1 MKSFKIFTILAVILS
16 QMTGLFAGTPVDG
29 SKKSKTTLFQG
40 VVNEVSYFLTSKG
53 VVFEN
58 ELNLVWGDNEA
69 VIYGVDEA
77 GNYEE
82 ILTGIVANDEAKKIV
97 YENIYFNIDLVVYPE
112 DNALTY
118 EFIVYPGGNPEDISL
133 TTEGGL
139 IQKMSENGNVLIQKE
154 SNEMVATS
162 PLAYQEDI
170 SGNKKVINA
179 AGPWVDN
186 LRKIDLSLKGK
197 RLHLTKGVHIVIPHK
212 RIPISHATYFD
223 VADGRMV
230 FAIPRDNIVYLGT
243 TDTNYKEDTNFPYA
257 EKEDVQYILDAA
269 NNMFPSLK
277 LTMKDVISTWAGLRP
292 LIHEDGKSPS
302 DLSRKDEIFIS
313 ESNLISIA
321 GGKLTGFRKMAQRSV
336 DVVCNQLKKE
346 DGRLF
351 QPCSTEF
358 IQLSG
363 GNLEGKSIEEYARNL
378 QTQYKDFDL
387 DKVTALVK
395 KYGSNTKEILE
406 ITESKTNNDLL
417 LGEAIYSMNEE
428 MTYNIAD
435 FFIRRTGRV
444 YFERNSLEPIIEKSH
459 QFFKEQLY
467 YDSETA
473 LQFREDFNK
482 EYEGVVQF
490 KS

>member
-29 SKKSKTTLFQG
+29 SKKSKTALFQG

-154 SNEMVATS
+154 SKEMIATS

-179 AGPWVDN
+179 AFNIENEMMVVETGNYEQAQV
-186 LRKIDLSLKGK
+186 
-197 RLHLTKGVHIVIPHK
+197 LTI
-212 RIPISHATYFD
+212 TYKQN
-223 VADGRMV
+223 V
-230 FAIPRDNIVYLGT
+230 
-243 TDTNYKEDTNFPYA
+243 
-257 EKEDVQYILDAA
+257 
-269 NNMFPSLK
+269 
-277 LTMKDVISTWAGLRP
+277 
-292 LIHEDGKSPS
+292 
-302 DLSRKDEIFIS
+302 SR
-313 ESNLISIA
+313 N
-321 GGKLTGFRKMAQRSV
+321 
-336 DVVCNQLKKE
+336 
-346 DGRLF
+346 
-351 QPCSTEF
+351 
-358 IQLSG
+358 
-363 GNLEGKSIEEYARNL
+363 
-378 QTQYKDFDL
+378 
-387 DKVTALVK
+387 
-395 KYGSNTKEILE
+395 
-406 ITESKTNNDLL
+406 
-417 LGEAIYSMNEE
+417 
-428 MTYNIAD
+428 
-435 FFIRRTGRV
+435 
-444 YFERNSLEPIIEKSH
+444 
-459 QFFKEQLY
+459 
-467 YDSETA
+467 
-473 LQFREDFNK
+473 
-482 EYEGVVQF
+482 
-490 KS
+490 

>member
-179 AGPWVDN
+179 AFNIENEMMVVETGNYEQAQV
-186 LRKIDLSLKGK
+186 
-197 RLHLTKGVHIVIPHK
+197 LTI
-212 RIPISHATYFD
+212 TYKQN
-223 VADGRMV
+223 V
-230 FAIPRDNIVYLGT
+230 
-243 TDTNYKEDTNFPYA
+243 
-257 EKEDVQYILDAA
+257 
-269 NNMFPSLK
+269 
-277 LTMKDVISTWAGLRP
+277 
-292 LIHEDGKSPS
+292 
-302 DLSRKDEIFIS
+302 SR
-313 ESNLISIA
+313 N
-321 GGKLTGFRKMAQRSV
+321 
-336 DVVCNQLKKE
+336 
-346 DGRLF
+346 
-351 QPCSTEF
+351 
-358 IQLSG
+358 
-363 GNLEGKSIEEYARNL
+363 
-378 QTQYKDFDL
+378 
-387 DKVTALVK
+387 
-395 KYGSNTKEILE
+395 
-406 ITESKTNNDLL
+406 
-417 LGEAIYSMNEE
+417 
-428 MTYNIAD
+428 
-435 FFIRRTGRV
+435 
-444 YFERNSLEPIIEKSH
+444 
-459 QFFKEQLY
+459 
-467 YDSETA
+467 
-473 LQFREDFNK
+473 
-482 EYEGVVQF
+482 
-490 KS
+490 

>member
-29 SKKSKTTLFQG
+29 NTKSKTALFQG

-154 SNEMVATS
+154 SKEMIATS

-179 AGPWVDN
+179 AFNIENEMMVVETGNYEQAQV
-186 LRKIDLSLKGK
+186 
-197 RLHLTKGVHIVIPHK
+197 LTI
-212 RIPISHATYFD
+212 TYKQN
-223 VADGRMV
+223 V
-230 FAIPRDNIVYLGT
+230 
-243 TDTNYKEDTNFPYA
+243 
-257 EKEDVQYILDAA
+257 
-269 NNMFPSLK
+269 
-277 LTMKDVISTWAGLRP
+277 
-292 LIHEDGKSPS
+292 
-302 DLSRKDEIFIS
+302 SR
-313 ESNLISIA
+313 N
-321 GGKLTGFRKMAQRSV
+321 
-336 DVVCNQLKKE
+336 
-346 DGRLF
+346 
-351 QPCSTEF
+351 
-358 IQLSG
+358 
-363 GNLEGKSIEEYARNL
+363 
-378 QTQYKDFDL
+378 
-387 DKVTALVK
+387 
-395 KYGSNTKEILE
+395 
-406 ITESKTNNDLL
+406 
-417 LGEAIYSMNEE
+417 
-428 MTYNIAD
+428 
-435 FFIRRTGRV
+435 
-444 YFERNSLEPIIEKSH
+444 
-459 QFFKEQLY
+459 
-467 YDSETA
+467 
-473 LQFREDFNK
+473 
-482 EYEGVVQF
+482 
-490 KS
+490 

>member
-1 MKSFKIFTILAVILS
+1 LNNNQIITMKSFKIFTILAVILS

-179 AGPWVDN
+179 AFNIENEMMVVETGNYEQAQV
-186 LRKIDLSLKGK
+186 
-197 RLHLTKGVHIVIPHK
+197 LTI
-212 RIPISHATYFD
+212 TYKQN
-223 VADGRMV
+223 V
-230 FAIPRDNIVYLGT
+230 
-243 TDTNYKEDTNFPYA
+243 
-257 EKEDVQYILDAA
+257 
-269 NNMFPSLK
+269 
-277 LTMKDVISTWAGLRP
+277 
-292 LIHEDGKSPS
+292 
-302 DLSRKDEIFIS
+302 SR
-313 ESNLISIA
+313 N
-321 GGKLTGFRKMAQRSV
+321 
-336 DVVCNQLKKE
+336 
-346 DGRLF
+346 
-351 QPCSTEF
+351 
-358 IQLSG
+358 
-363 GNLEGKSIEEYARNL
+363 
-378 QTQYKDFDL
+378 
-387 DKVTALVK
+387 
-395 KYGSNTKEILE
+395 
-406 ITESKTNNDLL
+406 
-417 LGEAIYSMNEE
+417 
-428 MTYNIAD
+428 
-435 FFIRRTGRV
+435 
-444 YFERNSLEPIIEKSH
+444 
-459 QFFKEQLY
+459 
-467 YDSETA
+467 
-473 LQFREDFNK
+473 
-482 EYEGVVQF
+482 
-490 KS
+490 